1 MKKSILLL
9 IILKITIFADLK
21 VIDSILSLPEKDIDI
36 GLVCLLLSKDIFPEV
51 DIQQGLNLFNNM
63 AKGVNLL
70 LNASN
75 DKMPLPDKRIGSL
88 NTFLFKPGP
97 WNAVAKNNYMVF
109 KYDESSVEKVEPK
122 ALFIPHLIYERKGT
136 CSTMPTLWY
145 IIADRLNWP
154 VKIVRL
160 PGHLFVKYK
169 GASLENIEATAKG
182 CFIPDSQ
189 YIKDMRVS
197 NVALKNNIYMKPL
210 SKKEIISTLLVNNA
224 YFYIKEAKDTLRAI
238 KYYEKAN
245 KYDPKNAEAI
255 RGIGILKKD
264 IALINKSKELGLTD
278 YKYSDEF
285 YKKRKE
291 NLQKKE

>member
-1 MKKSILLL
+1 MKKTTLLL

-21 VIDSILSLPEKDIDI
+21 AIDSIANLAEKDIDI
-36 GLVCLLLSKDIFPEV
+36 GLFCLLLSKDIFPEV
-51 DIQQGLNLFNNM
+51 DINQGLNLFNNM

-97 WNAVAKNNYMVF
+97 WNAVSKNRYMVYE
-109 KYDESSVEKVEPK
+109 YDESSVEKVEPK
-122 ALFIPHLIYERKGT
+122 ALFIPYMIFERKGT

-145 IIADRLNWP
+145 IIANRLNWP

-197 NVALKNNIYMKPL
+197 NKALKNKIYMKPL
-210 SKKEIISTLLVNNA
+210 SKKEFISTLLVNNA
-224 YFYIKEAKDTLRAI
+224 YYYIKEERDTSKAI
-238 KYYEKAN
+238 KYYEKATQ
-245 KYDPKNAEAI
+245 YDSKNAEAI
-255 RGIGILKKD
+255 RGLGILQKN
-264 IALINKSKELGLTD
+264 ISLINNSKELGISD

-285 YKKRKE
+285 YEKRRKS
-291 NLQKKE
+291 LQKKE